1 LQSAIDR
8 SGGNQSKQGE
18 IEMAKKKKV
27 AQHDN
32 EIVTNGSHDGPRSA
46 AYFDR
51 PLRDASDLVNA
62 VLAVCGD
69 TISRRI
75 SASIATSVHVGV
87 RNVIKIEEIR
97 QKYGRDDPVSGH
109 KLLQISS

>member
-1 LQSAIDR
+1 
-8 SGGNQSKQGE
+8 
-18 IEMAKKKKV
+18 MAKKRV
-27 AQHDN
+27 ARHDK
-32 EIVTNGSHDGPRSA
+32 ETELTNGSHDGPRSA

-109 KLLQISS
+109 KLLQIST